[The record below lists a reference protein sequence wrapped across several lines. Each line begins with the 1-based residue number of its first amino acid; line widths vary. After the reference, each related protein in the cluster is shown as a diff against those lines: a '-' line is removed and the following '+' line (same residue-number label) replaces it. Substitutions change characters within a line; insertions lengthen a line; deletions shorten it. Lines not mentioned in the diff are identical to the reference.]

1 MARTFTLKLPS
12 RITTTQILIAL
23 LIVASF
29 LIGVLFTKVQYLSS
43 NTQPTAT
50 TGASQAQAP
59 NQPQAPAPGQKQNV
73 DIGHL
78 PPQGNKN
85 TKVKIV
91 EFGDFRCPFCDRFF
105 KDTLPQLQKDYVDT
119 GKVAFYFRHYQFL
132 GPASIVA
139 GNASECANE
148 QNKFWEFHNYLYENQ
163 PPESDTSIYTTDKMT
178 EVATKLGLNTDQF
191 RNCLDSKKY
200 DKNVADDLAAGQ
212 KAGVNGTPTVFI
224 NGLPVVGAQPYN
236 AFKTVIDQELS
247 K

>member
-1 MARTFTLKLPS
+1 MLVG
-12 RITTTQILIAL
+12 L
-23 LIVASF
+23 LMVASF

-43 NTQPTAT
+43 NTQPTPA

-73 DIGHL
+73 DVGHL

-85 TKVKIV
+85 AKVKIV
-91 EFGDFRCPFCDRFF
+91 EFLDFRCPFCDRFF
-105 KDTLPQLQKDYVDT
+105 KDTEPQLLKEYVDS
-119 GKVAFYFRHYQFL
+119 GKAVFYVRHYQFL
-132 GPASIVA
+132 GPASVVA

-148 QNKFWEFHNYLYENQ
+148 QGKFWEFHDYLYKNQ
-163 PPESDTSIYTTDKMT
+163 PPESDTSLYTTDKLT
-178 EVATKLGLNTDQF
+178 DVASGLGINADQF
-191 RNCLDSKKY
+191 RGCLDSKKY

-224 NGLPVVGAQPYN
+224 NGLPVVGAQPYS
-236 AFKTVIDQELS
+236 AFKTVIDQQLS